1 MLKDISIGRYYD
13 AESTLHRMDPRVK
26 LILFAVYMTGVFMIS
41 KPEGILASFIVVLGL
56 VVLSRIPFRVII
68 RSVRPIIFLM
78 LFVFVI
84 NLLTMRDG
92 RTILRFW
99 IVRITDYGLERA
111 SVMTLRLFLLIVS
124 TTLLLSLTTTP
135 LKMADGL
142 ESLFAPLKKIRVPVH
157 EMAMMMS
164 IALRFIPILLEETNK
179 IMKAQLA
186 RGADFE
192 TGNIIK
198 RVKAMI
204 PILIPLFVAAFR
216 RANDL
221 AMAMEARCYKGGEG
235 RTKMKPL
242 KYKGRDFL
250 AYFILIS
257 YFVGMLFLGWIDFI
271 PLLIH

>member
-92 RTILRFW
+92 RTILRFC

-164 IALRFIPILLEETNK
+164 IALRFIPTLVEETDK
-179 IMKAQLA
+179 IMKAQA
-186 RGADFE
+186 SRGAEYD
-192 TGNIIK
+192 TGNIFVRAK
-198 RVKAMI
+198 GYASV
-204 PILIPLFVAAFR
+204 LVPLFVSAFK
-216 RANDL
+216 RAEEL
-221 AMAMEARCYKGGEG
+221 AIAMEARCYRGGEG
-235 RTKMKPL
+235 RTKLNPL
-242 KYKGRDFL
+242 KMRTSDYLWLVLLGIIAFVPVIVE
-250 AYFILIS
+250 ILLEI
-257 YFVGMLFLGWIDFI
+257 G
-271 PLLIH
+271 